1 MSTPTTAPLTRRD
14 QAERAMRHS
23 WFPVA
28 RSVDLATPQ
37 PAVLLGEQ
45 LVVFRDG
52 SGAARVTARRCPHR
66 GADLSLGI
74 VHGGSI
80 GCPYHGWRFDGAD
93 GGCTHVP
100 SLADQSRIPPKAA
113 IRAYPAVERFGHVWT
128 VLEEPVTEL
137 YDPAEWHGHD
147 LVWLAADPLDSP
159 TGVAAAIENFRD
171 VAHFPFVHQVSM
183 GPTPE
188 VVEPLEVSRDGID
201 VRMERMLDAGS
212 GDWAA
217 QGDCLMAYHCIAPGF
232 ASISY
237 RYANAGLRVVAGFPS
252 PVSYEQVK
260 IFWGVAN
267 DRDFRG
273 DSLEECLRVEEM
285 VYLEDMPVVA
295 NLQPREVPW
304 DAEVPEFSVPADLF
318 TLNYRRAFGELM
330 NRTERLLS
338 GEGGP
343 ART

>member
-1 MSTPTTAPLTRRD
+1 MSNPTTAHPTKRD

-28 RSVDLATPQ
+28 RSADLETPQ
-37 PAVLLGEQ
+37 PAVLLGER

-52 SGAARVTARRCPHR
+52 SGTARVTARRCPHR
-66 GADLSLGI
+66 GADLSQG
-74 VHGGSI
+74 VVNNGSI
-80 GCPYHGWRFDGAD
+80 GCPYHGWEFDGAD
-93 GGCTHVP
+93 GTCTRVP
-100 SLADQSRIPPKAA
+100 SLADQNRIPPKAA

-128 VLEEPVTEL
+128 VLEEPVVEL
-137 YDPAEWHGHD
+137 YDPAEWRDRD

-171 VAHFPFVHQVSM
+171 VAHFPFVHKVSM

-188 VVEPLEVSRDGID
+188 VVEPLEVRRDGVD
-201 VRMERMLDAGS
+201 VFMERRLDASS

-217 QGDCLMAYHCIAPGF
+217 QGDCLMSYHCSAPGF

-237 RYANAGLRVVAGFPS
+237 HYEQAGLRVVAGFPS
-252 PVSYEQVK
+252 PVSYEQVR

-267 DRDFRG
+267 ERDFKG

-285 VYLEDMPVVA
+285 VYLEDMPVVE

-330 NRTERLLS
+330 NRTERVLA
-338 GEGGP
+338 GEHTP
-343 ART
+343 ARN